1 MGPFSVILKI
11 SPKVRCELYWAG
23 INSGPVCTCPDSDQ
37 DRSGSQ
43 ANLCEGQPHSGS
55 LCILFLFPAG
65 LGILN
70 TRLYPRPIPGV
81 ILCPSSSW
89 SWTCWTICR
98 EIAAA
103 APSIHLQTQSC
114 HSFSSAC
121 CCESRITILFQPNY
135 QIHK

>member
-70 TRLYPRPIPGV
+70 TRLYPRPIPGM

-89 SWTCWTICR
+89 SWTRWTMGR
-98 EIAAA
+98 DIAAA

>member
-1 MGPFSVILKI
+1 MGPFSVIVKT

-70 TRLYPRPIPGV
+70 TRLYPRPIPGL

-89 SWTCWTICR
+89 SWTRWTMGR
-98 EIAAA
+98 DIAAA
-103 APSIHLQTQSC
+103 APRIHLQTQSC
-114 HSFSSAC
+114 QSC